1 MIKCT
6 WVGCTG
12 CSQCIL
18 PSPVPSPPPLS
29 PPPPSP
35 PPIHRRRPHAAV
47 AEFRVY
53 SSQCAGAIDAASPSR
68 LRPTP
73 LLRSP
78 CSRLLGGARVPPS
91 YSRRVGTA
99 ALRVCGAGRWLSL
112 RSTRPRRRRSRA
124 SSLTQ
129 PRRHWSRASLS
140 PPRRHQCRARSLAS
154 PRRLW
159 SRARH
164 PTPPRR
170 LRSRARRATWP
181 RRHQRHAS
189 SLRTPRLAVADA
201 DRAAR
206 PGLASSGAECGPT
219 RAPQPRRPRPARQSA
234 SPQAHATTACPG
246 PRANACRSSAS
257 RVWLAAA
264 AAQLRYDDARRGYR
278 DATPPR
284 CGPEHECWRSTS
296 HAPRTSRCAGSLQ
309 GCTQA
314 CTRQTSRAARTAAD
328 AVALRLERLRP
339 LAASHGFAS

>member
-1 MIKCT
+1 MPPRQADSGRRRCFARHAL
-6 WVGCTG
+6 G
-12 CSQCIL
+12 CSAAHACR
-18 PSPVPSPPPLS
+18 
-29 PPPPSP
+29 
-35 PPIHRRRPHAAV
+35 HRTRR
-47 AEFRVY
+47 
-53 SSQCAGAIDAASPSR
+53 D
-68 LRPTP
+68 
-73 LLRSP
+73 
-78 CSRLLGGARVPPS
+78 
-91 YSRRVGTA
+91 RRVGTA

-206 PGLASSGAECGPT
+206 PGLASSGAECGPA
-219 RAPQPRRPRPARQSA
+219 RAPQPRRSRPARHSRRA
-234 SPQAHATTACPG
+234 TRRTHPQYAPAPG
-246 PRANACRSSAS
+246 PRLCGAT
-257 RVWLAAA
+257 
-264 AAQLRYDDARRGYR
+264 AQQREPKGL
-278 DATPPR
+278 
-284 CGPEHECWRSTS
+284 
-296 HAPRTSRCAGSLQ
+296 
-309 GCTQA
+309 
-314 CTRQTSRAARTAAD
+314 
-328 AVALRLERLRP
+328 P
-339 LAASHGFAS
+339 LCN